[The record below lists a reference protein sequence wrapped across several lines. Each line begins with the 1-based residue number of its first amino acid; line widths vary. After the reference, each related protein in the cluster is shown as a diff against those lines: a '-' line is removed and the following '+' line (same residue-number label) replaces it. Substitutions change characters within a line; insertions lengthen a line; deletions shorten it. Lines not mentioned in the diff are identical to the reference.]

1 MNVVSLQESRLGAV
15 YVTRMEAIYPAL
27 IGRVFISKFL
37 IDAHQFFQL
46 VALNIDID
54 VYEAG
59 LELFHLKGLNQIMKV
74 LREMIVDFVLLK
86 VLLEEI
92 LHHLIILIKEDSDI
106 IMLTPI
112 MIQ

>member
-59 LELFHLKGLNQIMKV
+59 LELFHLK
-74 LREMIVDFVLLK
+74 
-86 VLLEEI
+86 
-92 LHHLIILIKEDSDI
+92 
-106 IMLTPI
+106 
-112 MIQ
+112 